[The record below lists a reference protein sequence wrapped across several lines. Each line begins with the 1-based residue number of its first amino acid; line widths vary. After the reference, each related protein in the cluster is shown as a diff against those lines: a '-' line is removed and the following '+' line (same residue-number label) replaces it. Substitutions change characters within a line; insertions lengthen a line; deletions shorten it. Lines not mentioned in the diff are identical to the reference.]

1 MFTLKSWISRNY
13 TFNKLRN
20 TRNALYK
27 CYAFYR
33 SLFALSF
40 FKVQTTYKKESP
52 YKKTVLQKAL
62 KGKYRSFFYLIIKNI
77 RPTKNKPFY
86 KRQKGKYRLFF
97 ILFFLSS
104 RPTKKNRPTKGKKVS
119 IGRVFFNCP
128 TKKNRP
134 TKGKR

>member
-40 FKVQTTYKKESP
+40 KQLTKKNRLT
-52 YKKTVLQKAL
+52 KNILQKAL
-62 KGKYRSFFYLIIKNI
+62 KIGLFFYLIIKNI

-86 KRQKGKYRLFF
+86 KKQKGKYRLFF
-97 ILFFLSS
+97 ILFFLSN
-104 RPTKKNRPTKGKKVS
+104 RPTKKTSVLQKAN
-119 IGRVFFNCP
+119 
-128 TKKNRP
+128 
-134 TKGKR
+134 